1 MLKKILMICFAFLCI
16 PLGTMAISLPE
27 LQSDSNRYK
36 QIGENISETAFIDT
50 YSIEQVQYEAPYH
63 VLKATLYLVNY
74 EKSYILE
81 NTLTCTY
88 DYTRSF
94 DALWETE
101 AKNNKENPEQIRI
114 AVINEVKKDA
124 GITGRITKLN
134 SYAFSGKLLDSYLRE
149 ANSPFVSD
157 TPYKSVGYCIA
168 DFMFMKYYAKPF
180 WKGNNPKT
188 PNDYMTVF

>member
-16 PLGTMAISLPE
+16 PLGSMAISLPE

-36 QIGENISETAFIDT
+36 QIGENISVTTFIDT
-50 YSIEQVQYEAPYH
+50 YSIEQVQYDYPYCN
-63 VLKATLYLVNY
+63 LKATVYLVNY

-81 NTLTCTY
+81 DTFACTY

-114 AVINEVKKDA
+114 AVINEAKKDP
-124 GITGRITKLN
+124 GIISRITKLN
-134 SYAFSGKLLDSYLRE
+134 SYAFSGKLLDVFSRKD
-149 ANSPFVSD
+149 NSQFIVDS
-157 TPYKSVGYCIA
+157 PYQSVGYCIA
-168 DFMFMKYYAKPF
+168 DFIFMKYYAKPF